1 MMKTLLSIC
10 VVLGSWTGVS
20 SQDCAAIIS
29 GPDSIRVCPST
40 AVELFGS
47 GSIPSGSG
55 TITNYLWV
63 FEDGTSASVMDT
75 NYVFTHSGFR
85 TATLI
90 VQDDMG
96 CADTSAIRV
105 EVTPMVE
112 VDLLSSGWHCF
123 GETLSIA
130 SRISAQWYFQ
140 YEVQPIL
147 LAELDTTTSTL
158 IIDHFDAGD
167 LVNDPSDIAS
177 ICVEMEHS
185 FMGDLAILLICPSG
199 DTLLLHSGGG
209 STFLGQPFDDDNNLP
224 IPGGCWQYCWTPD
237 AASGTWTENSQH
249 GTTPNV
255 IPTHHGSSLITG
267 EYNSAGSFAELVG
280 CPRNGEWTIA
290 FIDFLAADNGY
301 LCNWS
306 LQFDDE
312 PIPVPDTSNVTV
324 LSSDVDSSCTSLHW
338 DGSGVLATE
347 DSCRTI
353 RILAPQGGTSNY
365 TLAVTDDQGCS
376 FTGTISIDVLDP
388 RPEIVGPTNVMQG
401 VHVSYEV
408 NEVRPGLS
416 YLWTASSN
424 EVYFWNQPEAMVVFN
439 NLLDNWVAVLEYR
452 GECSGTDTL
461 FIERIVP
468 AIENVP
474 TPDGVYPNPADESLF
489 IPVHTSH
496 PDKINIR
503 VLDPVGRLVMEGRP
517 NFSIDQF
524 IIPTST
530 LPPGRYLLEISNGD
544 ERMVESFLVYHR
556 D

>member
-10 VVLGSWTGVS
+10 TVLGSWTGVS

-29 GPDSIRVCPST
+29 GPDPTRVCPGT
-40 AVELFGS
+40 TVELIGS
-47 GSIPSGSG
+47 ASIPSVSG
-55 TITNYLWV
+55 TITNYLWL

-75 NYVFTHSGFR
+75 GYVFTHAGFR

-90 VQDDMG
+90 ISDDMG
-96 CADTSAIRV
+96 CVDSSAIRV
-105 EVTPMVE
+105 EVTPELEVE
-112 VDLLSSGWHCF
+112 LSSPEWYCYGD
-123 GETLSIA
+123 TLSIA
-130 SRISAQWYFQ
+130 SRISAQVYFQ
-140 YEVQPIL
+140 YDVQPTL
-147 LAELDTTTSTL
+147 LADLDTTKSAL
-158 IIDHFDAGD
+158 IVDHFDTGD

-185 FMGDLAILLICPSG
+185 FMGDLGILLICPSG

-209 STFLGQPFDDDNNLP
+209 STFLGQPFDEDNNLP
-224 IPGGCWQYCWTPD
+224 RPGGCWQYCWTPD
-237 AASGTWTENSQH
+237 ATAGTLTENSQY
-249 GTTPNV
+249 GPTPNV
-255 IPTHHGSSLITG
+255 IPTYHGSSLITG

-280 CPRNGEWTIA
+280 CPRNGEWTIV

-324 LSSDVDSSCTSLHW
+324 LSTDVDSSCASLHW
-338 DGSGVLATE
+338 DGPGLLASE
-347 DSCRTI
+347 DSRRTM
-353 RILAPQGGTSNY
+353 RIVAPQGGTNNY

-376 FTGTISIDVLDP
+376 FTRSISIDVLDP
-388 RPEIVGPTNVMQG
+388 RPEIVGPTSVDLGAQ
-401 VHVSYEV
+401 VSYTV
-408 NEVRPGLS
+408 NEVNTDRS

-424 EVYFWNQPEAMVVFN
+424 EVYFWTLPEAMVVFN
-439 NLLDNWVAVLEYR
+439 DLLDNWVAVREYR
-452 GECSGTDTL
+452 GACAGTDTL
-461 FIERIVP
+461 FIERFVP
-468 AIENVP
+468 AIENAL
-474 TPDGVYPNPADESLF
+474 TPDGVYPNPVDESLF
-489 IPVHTSH
+489 IPLYTSQ

-503 VLDPVGRLVMEGRP
+503 VLDAVGRLVMEGRP

-524 IIPTST
+524 SIPTT
-530 LPPGRYLLEISNGD
+530 NLPPGRYLLEITNGD